1 MMEYLLKYEQ
11 FEIMDRSD
19 DLIGIKKSAQKIRT
33 RKLDYYQ
40 WKESGMEYINFV
52 EDCLLYPGELNYRD

>member
-1 MMEYLLKYEQ
+1 MMDYLLKYEQ

-19 DLIGIKKSAQKIRT
+19 DLIGIANSAQKIRT
-33 RKLDYYQ
+33 GKLDYSQ
-40 WKESGMEYINFV
+40 WKQSGMEFIEFA